1 MEIVDLQFMTHGVT
15 SPEHDTAICAAMLS
29 APAVKKVIVP
39 PDLNEE
45 CLRILRD
52 RKDWTIEKLKE
63 PAE

>member
-1 MEIVDLQFMTHGVT
+1 
-15 SPEHDTAICAAMLS
+15 MLS

-52 RKDWTIEKLKE
+52 RKDWTIENLKE